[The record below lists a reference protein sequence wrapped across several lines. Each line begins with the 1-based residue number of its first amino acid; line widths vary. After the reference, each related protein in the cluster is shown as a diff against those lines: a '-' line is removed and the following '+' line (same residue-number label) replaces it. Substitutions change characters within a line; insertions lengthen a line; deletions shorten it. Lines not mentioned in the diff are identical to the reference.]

1 MPQSQ
6 LDHIVITAP
15 SLAVG
20 VDYVRQVL
28 GVTPQMGGEHRRE
41 HQRMGTHCYLL
52 KLGEKM
58 YLEVISVN
66 PKAPPPQRPRWFG
79 LDHVGP
85 DEPPRLATWVARTDD
100 IEAAASAS
108 PIALGS
114 LEPMTRN
121 QLHWHITIPENGSLP
136 CHGIAPTLIQWAPG
150 AHPTD
155 TLEDL
160 GCSLVR
166 LEGFHPDAE
175 EVSAVLA
182 AIGFDGE
189 VSLRPLP
196 PGARPYLVAHIRSPM
211 GLCQLG
217 HSPGRKA

>member
-1 MPQSQ
+1 MPRSQ

-15 SLAVG
+15 SLEVG
-20 VDYVRQVL
+20 VDYVRQAL
-28 GVTPQMGGEHRRE
+28 GVTPQMGDEHRRV

-52 KLGEKM
+52 KLGEKS

-66 PKAPPPQRPRWFG
+66 PKAPPPQRSRWFA

-108 PIALGS
+108 PIPLGS
-114 LEPMTRN
+114 VEPMSRN
-121 QLHWHITIPENGSLP
+121 QLHWHITVPEDGSLP
-136 CHGIAPTLIQWAPG
+136 CQGIAPTLIQWAPG
-150 AHPTD
+150 AHATT

-175 EVSAVLA
+175 GVSAMLA
-182 AIGFDGE
+182 AIGFEGE
-189 VSLRPLP
+189 VLLRPLP
-196 PGARPYLVAHIRSPM
+196 RGDQPYLVAHIRTPM
-211 GLCQLG
+211 GLCQV
-217 HSPGRKA
+217 GR

>member
-1 MPQSQ
+1 MPRSQ
-6 LDHIVITAP
+6 LDHIVIAAP
-15 SLAVG
+15 SLEVG
-20 VDYVRQVL
+20 VDYVRQAL
-28 GVTPQMGGEHRRE
+28 GVTPQMGSEHRRE
-41 HQRMGTHCYLL
+41 HPRMGTHCYLL
-52 KLGEKM
+52 KLGEKS

-66 PKAPPPQRPRWFG
+66 PKAPSPQRPRWFA

-108 PIALGS
+108 PIRLGS
-114 LEPMTRN
+114 VEPMTRN
-121 QLHWHITIPENGSLP
+121 QLHWHIAIPEDGSLP
-136 CHGIAPTLIQWAPG
+136 CQGIAPTLIQWAPG
-150 AHPTD
+150 AHATT

-175 EVSAVLA
+175 EVSAMLA
-182 AIGFDGE
+182 AIGFEGE

-196 PGARPYLVAHIRSPM
+196 RGDRPYLVAHIRTPM

-217 HSPGRKA
+217 P